1 MIIRTNETEDIIKR
15 LFDDLYSYLKSHPK
29 IVITIEKDNEYYAEG
44 IHCSS
49 LGGCVRK
56 AVYSYFN
63 FPANEFNM
71 QTELVFARGN
81 FYHELVYLW
90 LKASSQ
96 FDIIHNEFKVS
107 EGLPEG
113 VVGKFDV
120 CFKDNVTGKKILAD
134 IKTANSNQFKKFS
147 NYLPKEEHII
157 QLTSYAKG
165 YEAMG
170 QSFDLGLMMYFS
182 TGADLPQFYFV
193 EPYRNIDELIQGYVH
208 AVENYKTAEILPP
221 KLDEL
226 FDKKS
231 IWQCSY
237 CNYKD
242 ITCR

>member
-1 MIIRTNETEDIIKR
+1 VKYDKSNSDSGYLYADLDKFMQSQPEIK
-15 LFDDLYSYLKSHPK
+15 
-29 IVITIEKDNEYYAEG
+29 ITIKAKDEDYYDKG
-44 IHCSS
+44 LHCSGIGS
-49 LGGCVRK
+49 CKRQQVMDH
-56 AVYSYFN
+56 FN
-63 FPANEFNM
+63 FDKNPFST
-71 QTELVFARGN
+71 QTLLTFARGN
-81 FYHELVYLW
+81 FYHEMVYRW
-90 LKASSQ
+90 LEQSDLFLINDKEK
-96 FDIIHNEFKVS
+96 DVS
-107 EGLPEG
+107 DNLPIPYK
-113 VVGKFDV
+113 GKFDV
-120 CFKDNVTGKKILAD
+120 SFVHRPTNMFILAD

-170 QSFDLGLMMYFS
+170 HSFDLGLMMYFS

-208 AVENYKTAEILPP
+208 AVENYKEAEILPP